1 MSRLRKIF
9 SRKSITAIAA
19 PFTFQDSQTGVLEV
33 NTSSRGSSYLNL
45 DSELDSDMDKMIPVV
60 QDHPLSRA
68 SLRAEN
74 NNTVD
79 VQQLESYIGTAKNFR
94 DYPTGEKNDQ
104 NRSRV
109 SLEKPNTNL
118 SMMLGS
124 SAGSSSLEE
133 EGTASDPEEGL
144 SEPFT
149 KDRVSFVGVDPPGV
163 SPPDSPEVGGLVSP
177 GPKVMS
183 IPPTPRSVSMI
194 LPSKSPESVEDST
207 DDQEDEGQASEALIA
222 GAVANGNARIVGPQI
237 SDDSGIGANGGA
249 ERGSMAGGASLKRSL
264 HIDIPNPRPVI
275 SRASSY
281 GGSVSSLPITP
292 KGGGLRHIGPNDKD
306 SLVIIL
312 SALYAKLLI
321 VLGICFPMAEVISRR
336 IPPAVYEG
344 FYLYL
349 YLGSIFFLLF
359 MYCFVFPKQKATR
372 VPKRTNSRIS
382 EYTAS
387 MLDKFR
393 IITKTRADRSNKVP
407 AYELKTSHAGSFYL
421 RLGAVAFGTGSMIYS
436 GLEFGQFFE
445 YESTDQCSILHNL
458 TPATRMAFTFF
469 QLYFIFINSRVAI
482 NRFTTLARFGLMHMI
497 SSNLCVWLHVLIQ
510 ETKHQIF
517 DLASNETHQPHVIR
531 ADLLGSVTSETNRS
545 ASSHVTDQAV
555 PHVQRSRRS
564 FPDSYCGQRA
574 NIMGELVQN
583 ASPFLFPCTIEY
595 SLICAG
601 VLYIMW
607 KNVSSSKIVSS
618 DTASV
623 TIYAA
628 RQRHYYQV
636 DCAKA
641 NKDASRRYVASH
653 DQAER
658 KPGREMVTFL
668 ILCNFS
674 MWAINTLETRRA
686 DSNPVQMH
694 FYGFWAWTII
704 THVTAPLVIFFR
716 FHSTVCL
723 CDIWKRAYKVK
734 SDYLT

>member
-1 MSRLRKIF
+1 
-9 SRKSITAIAA
+9 
-19 PFTFQDSQTGVLEV
+19 
-33 NTSSRGSSYLNL
+33 
-45 DSELDSDMDKMIPVV
+45 
-60 QDHPLSRA
+60 
-68 SLRAEN
+68 
-74 NNTVD
+74 
-79 VQQLESYIGTAKNFR
+79 
-94 DYPTGEKNDQ
+94 
-104 NRSRV
+104 
-109 SLEKPNTNL
+109 
-118 SMMLGS
+118 
-124 SAGSSSLEE
+124 
-133 EGTASDPEEGL
+133 
-144 SEPFT
+144 
-149 KDRVSFVGVDPPGV
+149 
-163 SPPDSPEVGGLVSP
+163 
-177 GPKVMS
+177 
-183 IPPTPRSVSMI
+183 
-194 LPSKSPESVEDST
+194 
-207 DDQEDEGQASEALIA
+207 
-222 GAVANGNARIVGPQI
+222 
-237 SDDSGIGANGGA
+237 
-249 ERGSMAGGASLKRSL
+249 
-264 HIDIPNPRPVI
+264 
-275 SRASSY
+275 
-281 GGSVSSLPITP
+281 
-292 KGGGLRHIGPNDKD
+292 
-306 SLVIIL
+306 
-312 SALYAKLLI
+312 
-321 VLGICFPMAEVISRR
+321 
-336 IPPAVYEG
+336 
-344 FYLYL
+344 
-349 YLGSIFFLLF
+349 
-359 MYCFVFPKQKATR
+359 
-372 VPKRTNSRIS
+372 
-382 EYTAS
+382 
-387 MLDKFR
+387 
-393 IITKTRADRSNKVP
+393 
-407 AYELKTSHAGSFYL
+407 
-421 RLGAVAFGTGSMIYS
+421 
-436 GLEFGQFFE
+436 
-445 YESTDQCSILHNL
+445 
-458 TPATRMAFTFF
+458 
-469 QLYFIFINSRVAI
+469 
-482 NRFTTLARFGLMHMI
+482 MHMI

-641 NKDASRRYVASH
+641 NKGLFTGLLVLVLSIISLILFFVLINKPGYRNIAVLEAHIAELVVYILASLATITALVQVRELRYNRSRNLNLESILLIVAQSGLYLYNVFSIIGGHFDAGDSTMLAILTALACLIQGSLQTMFILDASRRYVASH

>member
-1 MSRLRKIF
+1 M
-9 SRKSITAIAA
+9 
-19 PFTFQDSQTGVLEV
+19 
-33 NTSSRGSSYLNL
+33 
-45 DSELDSDMDKMIPVV
+45 
-60 QDHPLSRA
+60 H
-68 SLRAEN
+68 
-74 NNTVD
+74 
-79 VQQLESYIGTAKNFR
+79 
-94 DYPTGEKNDQ
+94 
-104 NRSRV
+104 
-109 SLEKPNTNL
+109 
-118 SMMLGS
+118 
-124 SAGSSSLEE
+124 
-133 EGTASDPEEGL
+133 
-144 SEPFT
+144 
-149 KDRVSFVGVDPPGV
+149 
-163 SPPDSPEVGGLVSP
+163 
-177 GPKVMS
+177 GPKV
-183 IPPTPRSVSMI
+183 IPVLPTPRSVSMI
-194 LPSKSPESVEDST
+194 LPSKGESGGDST
-207 DDQEDEGQASEALIA
+207 DEQEYEAQTTDALISNS
-222 GAVANGNARIVGPQI
+222 GVAVGQRA
-237 SDDSGIGANGGA
+237 SDDSGIGPNEG
-249 ERGSMAGGASLKRSL
+249 RSKRSL
-264 HIDIPNPRPVI
+264 HIDISPRPAI

-292 KGGGLRHIGPNDKD
+292 KIAGVRHVGPSDRD

-336 IPPAVYEG
+336 IPAVFYEG

-349 YLGSIFFLLF
+349 YLGSILFLLF
-359 MYCFVFPKQKATR
+359 MYLFVFPHQKGSKGR
-372 VPKRTNSRIS
+372 SNSRIS
-382 EYTAS
+382 GVTQTV
-387 MLDKFR
+387 MDKFR
-393 IITKTRADRSNKVP
+393 IFTKTKATEKTNRMP
-407 AYELKTSHAGSFYL
+407 AYELRMSHAGSFYL

-458 TPATRMAFTFF
+458 TPASRMAFTFF

-482 NRFTTLARFGLMHMI
+482 NRYTTIARFGLMHMI

-517 DLASNETHQPHVIR
+517 DLASSP
-531 ADLLGSVTSETNRS
+531 SVENHTEIIEQIVEAVHNRS
-545 ASSHVTDQAV
+545 K
-555 PHVQRSRRS
+555 RS
-564 FPDSYCGQRA
+564 FPDIYCGQRD

-607 KNVSSSKIVSS
+607 KNVGSSRVVFNDSSSATTYGGGK
-618 DTASV
+618 
-623 TIYAA
+623 
-628 RQRHYYQV
+628 QRHYYQV

-641 NKDASRRYVASH
+641 NKGLFTGLLVLVLSIISLILFFVLINKPGYRSIAVLEAHIAELLVYVLASLATITALIQVRELRYNRSRNLDLESILLIVAQSGLYLYNVFSIIGGHFDGGESTMLAILTALACLIQASLQTMFILDASRRYVNSQ

-734 SDYLT
+734 SDYLC